1 MPPMDTSIRVGVKE
15 AAAWGSCMAGH
26 SGSSLPSS
34 RVSCVHREG
43 DEFVYDKLSKLLP
56 KHTPP
61 TLPSTPLITF
71 LRKLHRILSG
81 VKEALASY
89 SDTLPPTGG
98 HPDGKLRHSLLL
110 PPDTS
115 SLSLYCVRLSWPS
128 ESHVVLQEL
137 ELLLW
142 PRGVTQR
149 TIDSTVSKGLFSK
162 PAPSSRRGV
171 LQKSPAVLLACDSAV
186 STWPATWKTRIRNLW
201 CCFPALLFH

>member
-1 MPPMDTSIRVGVKE
+1 MLTGCCEWQPRAWTRRAVQRMPLMDASIRVGVKE

-110 PPDTS
+110 PPLGRHLQPLPLLCPSILAQREPCGATGVRTA
-115 SLSLYCVRLSWPS
+115 SLATG
-128 ESHVVLQEL
+128 SHTENY
-137 ELLLW
+137 
-142 PRGVTQR
+142 R
-149 TIDSTVSKGLFSK
+149 
-162 PAPSSRRGV
+162 
-171 LQKSPAVLLACDSAV
+171 
-186 STWPATWKTRIRNLW
+186 
-201 CCFPALLFH
+201 